1 VDANELASRVAHGM
15 LAAEGTGPAWG
26 ISIEE
31 ARAGYARLSM
41 TVRTDM
47 LNGHGI
53 VHGGIVFALADTAFA
68 YVCNGRNEKT
78 VAAQASIVFLGSA
91 NEGDTLIAEAEEVA
105 VSGRSGV
112 TRATVRTSDRR
123 PIAEFTGYSRTLG
136 GPVVELDT
144 DSQDTRAKRSH
155 LEF

>member
-1 VDANELASRVAHGM
+1 MDANELASRVAHGM

-26 ISIEE
+26 IRIEE
-31 ARAGYARLSM
+31 ARGGYARLSM
-41 TVRTDM
+41 AVRADM

-68 YVCNGRNEKT
+68 YVCNGKNEKT

-91 NEGDTLIAEAEEVA
+91 EEGETLVAEAEEVA
-105 VSGRSGV
+105 REGRSGV
-112 TRATVRTSDRR
+112 TRAAVRTSDGR

-136 GPVVELDT
+136 GPVL
-144 DSQDTRAKRSH
+144 SR
-155 LEF
+155 